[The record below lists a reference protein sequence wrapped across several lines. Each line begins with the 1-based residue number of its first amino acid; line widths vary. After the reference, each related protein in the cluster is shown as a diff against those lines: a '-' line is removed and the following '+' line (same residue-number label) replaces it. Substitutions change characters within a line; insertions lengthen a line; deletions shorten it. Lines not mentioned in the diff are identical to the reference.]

1 MNNNEKTFSISY
13 DYIYIHIYIY
23 TYIYIQIKFSYYS
36 PTELKSK
43 NGPNVSLNQYKYSWF
58 TILVLGV

>member
-23 TYIYIQIKFSYYS
+23 IYTQIKFSYYS